1 MITNSH
7 TETVASMQFQSGMG
21 VAIDEPYI
29 TVSSIFSRVQ
39 SKAELNDVEKEESP
53 LPNANSSPAQ
63 LEQLNSPS
71 LQSIG
76 ETNDELLRRSKA
88 LSYADEYSSLSNLS
102 LTSSKNDAGTGNVL
116 R

>member
-21 VAIDEPYI
+21 ATIDEPYI

-53 LPNANSSPAQ
+53 VPNASSSPAQ
-63 LEQLNSPS
+63 ELSNSPS
-71 LQSIG
+71 LQSIVD
-76 ETNDELLRRSKA
+76 TNDELLRRSKA

-102 LTSSKNDAGTGNVL
+102 LTSSKNDTTTGNVM

>member
-1 MITNSH
+1 
-7 TETVASMQFQSGMG
+7 MQFQSGMG
-21 VAIDEPYI
+21 AAIDEPYI